1 MELAVVPTK
10 ARLTQFMSFFANPI
24 LAIGFGAFLLCA
36 ETCLHIESLLA
47 LPGSW
52 LSLPIHDWVAGCFLL
67 YGGVRSQREW
77 STGRLYQLAAWAF
90 NASLLC
96 GAFLGHLE
104 DWSAG
109 TLAEGSIPER
119 ALVIIIGFLFAISL
133 CALVST
139 MTVTSRWRANTPA

>member
-1 MELAVVPTK
+1 MT
-10 ARLTQFMSFFANPI
+10 FFANPI

-36 ETCLHIESLLA
+36 ETCRHFESLLA

-52 LSLPIHDWVAGCFLL
+52 LSLPIHDWVAGCFLV

-77 STGRLYQLAAWAF
+77 STGRLYQLGAWAF

-109 TLAEGSIPER
+109 APAEDWISER
-119 ALVIIIGFLFAISL
+119 PLVIIIGFLFAISV

-139 MTVTSRWRANTPA
+139 MMVTSRRHPVTPA

>member
-1 MELAVVPTK
+1 MA
-10 ARLTQFMSFFANPI
+10 QFMTFFANPI

-36 ETCLHIESLLA
+36 ETCLHFESLLA

-52 LSLPIHDWVAGCFLL
+52 LSLPIHDWVAGGFLL

-96 GAFLGHLE
+96 GAFLGYLE

-109 TLAEGSIPER
+109 ARAEDWLSER

-139 MTVTSRWRANTPA
+139 MTVTSRWRAPA

>member
-1 MELAVVPTK
+1 MTL
-10 ARLTQFMSFFANPI
+10 FANPM

-36 ETCLHIESLLA
+36 ETCRHFESLLS

-67 YGGVRSQREW
+67 YGAVRSRREW

-109 TLAEGSIPER
+109 AQGDEWISEG
-119 ALVIIIGFLFAISL
+119 ALLVVIGLLFAISL

-139 MTVTSRWRANTPA
+139 MAVRAAGAATR